1 MFHFTLYFAQSIL
14 HFVFVI
20 EVCTRDSIFL
30 HSAFNFDLCNIPV
43 FAFDI
48 QLFHNQQ
55 SSFRIRPSSSVE
67 CTLIFSHPSF
77 SLCPLSF
84 RFRHPTLGI
93 VLAIFRIRHSTFGIE
108 LLPAGQRPME
118 ILGSINLAH
127 PPANCG
133 RESVERLPS
142 GVDSGDL
149 LHSRQTRRR
158 QQIEHGRSPGCRYT
172 VFEGGVCCSTDCL
185 L

>member
-77 SLCPLSF
+77 SLCSLSF

-93 VLAIFRIRHSTFGIE
+93 VL
-108 LLPAGQRPME
+108 LPAGQRPME
-118 ILGSINLAH
+118 IVGSINLAH
-127 PPANCG
+127 PRANCG

-142 GVDSGDL
+142 GVDWGDL

-158 QQIEHGRSPGCRYT
+158 QQIEHGRSPGCRCT